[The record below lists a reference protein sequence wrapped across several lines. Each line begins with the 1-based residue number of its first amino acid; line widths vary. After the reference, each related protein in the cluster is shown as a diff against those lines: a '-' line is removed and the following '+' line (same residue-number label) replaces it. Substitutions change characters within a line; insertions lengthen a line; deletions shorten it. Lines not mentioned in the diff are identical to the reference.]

1 MKEQNKLKKE
11 ILKAVE
17 KAIDKF
23 ELVDLEE
30 EKEERIRVPENIKF
44 EEIGGELSLI
54 SPNAKLILSALSTH
68 GGIPCM
74 IYAGSE
80 INPNG
85 NLYTDPLYLEPCKR
99 EDLKCGDIAFRANL
113 DKPDFDILVYY
124 CVVLNETEYALWRD
138 SHDMDMMVS
147 DTPWNYWYKVV
158 K

>member
-54 SPNAKLILSALSTH
+54 SPNGKLILSALSTH

-85 NLYTDPLYLEPCKR
+85 DLYTAPLYLEPCKR
-99 EDLKCGDIAFRANL
+99 EDLKCGDIAFRSE
-113 DKPDFDILVYY
+113 DGDIQFDNVWYY
-124 CVVLNETEYALWRD
+124 CVILNVEEFVYWEGNNMIIDIDAEWD
-138 SHDMDMMVS
+138 
-147 DTPWNYWYKVV
+147 WYKVV